1 MLSGDPQE
9 PLGLRQP
16 RAPLIRYICATLAT
30 EDVARVQKQIYRL
43 SRGKVISMVYS
54 LEGTSSL
61 TSNPDTAQ
69 KIRANRSVIFAA
81 YPSMANMDQSMRKVD
96 DLLETLGAIRVN
108 LSDASSFRDRLNS
121 ITGRIEDLKQV
132 IPVLSPDL
140 PKDNPSGP
148 RICIWIA

>member
-1 MLSGDPQE
+1 MAGGDPQE

-30 EDVARVQKQIYRL
+30 EDVARVQKQIYRF

-61 TSNPDTAQ
+61 TSKPETAQ
-69 KIRANRSVIFAA
+69 KIRQNRSVIFAA

-96 DLLETLGAIRVN
+96 ELLETLGANRVN
-108 LSDASSFRDRLNS
+108 LSDATAFRDRLSS

-132 IPVLSPDL
+132 IPVLSPDVS
-140 PKDNPSGP
+140 KDNESSS
-148 RICIWIA
+148 RICVRPT